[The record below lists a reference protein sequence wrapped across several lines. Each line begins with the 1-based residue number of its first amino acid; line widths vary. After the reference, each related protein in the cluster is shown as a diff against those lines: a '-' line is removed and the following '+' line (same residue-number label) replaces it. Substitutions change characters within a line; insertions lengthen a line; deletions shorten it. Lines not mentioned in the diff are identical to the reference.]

1 MPKIKVPR
9 KSTLI
14 DMTAMCDVA
23 FLLLTFF
30 ILTTKFRAP
39 EAVQIDIPSSTS
51 QIPIPEKNLIQFDI
65 GPDGRVFFRL
75 ENQKVR
81 ESLINRLAQEYKLNL
96 SEQQIKNFTLTEM
109 WGMNINDLPE
119 FLKKNANER
128 AHVPMPGLKV
138 DTTGGDPQL
147 RNLILW
153 SRQEAARDEVELR
166 IAIKADKTTDYKA
179 FDRVIQTLQEVKVN
193 RFNLITS
200 AKNAKE

>member
-1 MPKIKVPR
+1 MPKVKVPR
-9 KSTLI
+9 KSTAI

-39 EAVQIDIPSSTS
+39 EAVQIDIPSSTA
-51 QIPIPEKNLIQFDI
+51 QIPIPDKNLIQFDI
-65 GPDGRVFFRL
+65 APDGRVFFSL

-81 ESLINRLAQEYKLNL
+81 ESLINRIAQEYKLDLNA
-96 SEQQIKNFTLTEM
+96 QQIKNFTLTDL
-109 WGMNINDLPE
+109 WGMDINKLPD

-128 AHVPMPGLKV
+128 ANEQMPGIKV
-138 DTTGGDPQL
+138 DTSGGDPQL

-166 IAIKADKTTDYKA
+166 IAIKADKATDYKT
-179 FDRVIQTLQEVKVN
+179 FDKVIQTLQDVKVN

-200 AKNAKE
+200 AKQGKE